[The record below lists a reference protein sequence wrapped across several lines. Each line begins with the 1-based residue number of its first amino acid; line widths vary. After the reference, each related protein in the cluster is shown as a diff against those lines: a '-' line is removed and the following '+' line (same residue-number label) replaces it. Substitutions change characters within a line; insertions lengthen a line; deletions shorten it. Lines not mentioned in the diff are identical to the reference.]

1 MIPKEQETYVVQSA
15 LVFVRALTEAY
26 GSEAG
31 MQLWENLNHNLD
43 PDIKGKVFFAM
54 LTGDYNNIIKLTGMS
69 LPYDKVRAIK
79 TIRTYTGLGLKES
92 KDICDCLEQGIHKR
106 IEVEPKERAQC
117 VRDLMSCGFWI

>member
-54 LTGDYNNIIKLTGMS
+54 LTGDYNNIVKLTGTTT
-69 LPYDKVRAIK
+69 PYEKVKAIK

-92 KDICDCLEQGIHKR
+92 KDICDWLEQGVHKR
-106 IEVEPKERAQC
+106 IEVEPTQRAQC
-117 VRDLMSCGFWI
+117 MNDLRACGIWV